1 MNRIFRVMV
10 VEDSETQAFKM
21 RLLLEAEGCEV
32 STVATAESA
41 LSELSQSPPD
51 LVLVDYYL
59 PGMLG
64 DELCRRIRMNL
75 NTRGLQILMLTAA
88 EAGETRGLESG
99 ADDYVSK
106 SASSDILVL
115 RIRALLRKVRA
126 QAAILNPRDSDF
138 RRARIMAIDDSP
150 THLEFPQGGV
160 ARSRL

>member
-1 MNRIFRVMV
+1 MERPFRVMV
-10 VEDSETQAFKM
+10 VEDSETQAFQM
-21 RLLLEAEGCEV
+21 RLLLEEEGCEV
-32 STVATAESA
+32 STVPTAEAA
-41 LSELSQSPPD
+41 LAELSQSAPD

-75 NTRGLQILMLTAA
+75 NTRGIQILMLTAA

-106 SASSDILVL
+106 SAKSDILL
-115 RIRALLRKVRA
+115 QRIRALLRKVRA
-126 QAAILNPRDSDF
+126 QAAVDFDF

-150 THLEFPQGGV
+150 THLEFLREELRSQG
-160 ARSRL
+160 